1 MDTSLLEKQFKEM
14 GTRLKL
20 ENEDW
25 VLGRFSINILQ
36 DRKGEYFYLY
46 LSNPDQLDVGVVDF
60 RPRDRHLLLMIRQ
73 SDRRGEQK
81 HKFLCGHD
89 ERHWFV
95 AAVPNFSGVKDVP
108 SAMEALKPD
117 VVREQ
122 QLRKGVKGRKLKRRK
137 NKAYIRQGEWFF
149 MPIVGFEP
157 PKPLILK
164 NEPIRRSGKPHMC
177 EFVYRSGGET
187 VYVSSEY
194 PNGLTQSEFSTLC
207 RENPELYTRNWR
219 LMVRNARVYVKG
231 RVWHPDHATIL
242 LQDWHLVEMNTEFQ
256 APSMGNLA
264 FLD

>member
-1 MDTSLLEKQFKEM
+1 MDTSLLEKRFKEM
-14 GTRLKL
+14 GARLVL
-20 ENEDW
+20 EDQRW
-25 VLGRFSINILQ
+25 RGFRINILS
-36 DRKGEYFYLY
+36 DRAGEYFSLE
-46 LSNPDQLDVGVVDF
+46 LSRQENLDIGIVDL
-60 RPRDRHLLLMIRQ
+60 RPSDRHLLLMIRELNSQ
-73 SDRRGEQK
+73 DKQK

-95 AAVPNFSGVKDVP
+95 AAVPNFLGVKDVP

-122 QLRKGVKGRKLKRRK
+122 QLRQGVKGSKLKRRK

-149 MPIVGFEP
+149 IPVGYFEP

-164 NEPIRRSGKPHMC
+164 NEPIRRGSGKPHMC

-194 PNGLTQSEFSTLC
+194 PNGLTQTEYNALLHK
-207 RENPELYTRNWR
+207 NPKLRKRDWR
-219 LMVRNARVYVKG
+219 IMVRDANVYVKG
-231 RVWHPDHATIL
+231 RVWHPDHATIV
-242 LQDWHLVEMNTEFQ
+242 LQDWHLVEMNLEFR
-256 APSMGNLA
+256 APSMRNVA